1 VDLEFWLLDIT
12 YSVVG
17 GTPEVRMFGVSKG
30 GERVVVTDR
39 GFRPYFYVKGKPSNL
54 RQALAK
60 IAPIE
65 AVDVVERRYFGRP
78 VELFKVTARVPE
90 DVRRLREAALAL
102 EGVEGVLEADIRFY
116 MRYMVDVGI
125 MPSTW
130 HLVEASEEGTLGGL
144 RRYAARRPPT
154 PILEKTGVL
163 PDLRIAA
170 FDIEVYNARGTAD
183 PARDPVVAISIKDS
197 SGRAFAITAD
207 ERDDR
212 RALREFVEYIRE
224 YDPDIILGYNSNGFD
239 WPYLAERAR
248 RLGVALSVDRLG
260 GAPQQSVYGHWSV
273 VGRANV
279 DLYNVVDEIQ
289 EIKVK
294 TLDRAAEYFG
304 VMRRDERTLIP
315 GHRIYEYW
323 DDPSRRPILIKY
335 AMEDAASTYGLGEKL
350 LPYLIQLSSV
360 SGVPLD
366 QVAAASVGARV
377 EWMLM
382 RYAYRMGEVAPNRE
396 ERPYETYKGAIVL
409 EPRPGIYQDV
419 AVLDFT
425 SMYPSIM
432 MRYNLS
438 PDTYLEPGEPDPPE
452 GAYRAPEVGHRFRK
466 SPTGFIPQVLASL
479 VKLRREVRSAMSGL
493 DPNSVE
499 YKLLD
504 ERQRALKIMA
514 NAMYGY
520 MGWLGA
526 RWYKREVAESV
537 TAFARNILSEVIE
550 FAKNIGI
557 NVIYGDTD
565 SLFVK
570 YSRDIDKIINYVNDK
585 FNIEIKLEKIYK
597 KLLFTESKK
606 RYAGLLDDGRIDIVG
621 FEVVRGDWCELAKE
635 VQLRVIEYALKSQSP
650 AEAKTKIVSYVKSI
664 IDNIKTYNIDIDDLI
679 IWKTIDKELDEY
691 KVTPPHIYAAK
702 MLEKYGYKIHKG
714 MSIGY
719 VIIKGGDK
727 LSSRAKPYILV
738 QDIREVDAD
747 YYVER
752 QIVPAALRI
761 GEVIGVKEGD
771 LVGRGGSRT
780 LLDFLG

>member
-719 VIIKGGDK
+719 VIIKGRDK

>member
-1 VDLEFWLLDIT
+1 MELEFWLLDIT
-12 YSVVG
+12 YSIAG
-17 GTPEVRMFGVSKG
+17 GVPEIRMFGITKD
-30 GERVVVTDR
+30 GERVVVVDR
-39 GFRPYFYVKGKPSNL
+39 GFRPYFYVKGNLSNL

-60 IAPIE
+60 VAPIE
-65 AVDVVERRYFGRP
+65 AVEVVERKYFGKP

-102 EGVEGVLEADIRFY
+102 DGVEEVLEADIRFY
-116 MRYMVDVGI
+116 MRYMVDVGVT
-125 MPSTW
+125 PSTW
-130 HLVEASEEGTLGGL
+130 HLADVSEEGTLGGL
-144 RRYAARRPPT
+144 RKYLARRPPV

-183 PARDPVVAISIKDS
+183 PARDPVVIISIKDS
-197 SGRAFAITAD
+197 SGKAFAITAD
-207 ERDDR
+207 GRDDR
-212 RALREFVEYIRE
+212 KVLREFVEYVRE

-239 WPYLAERAR
+239 WPYLAERAK

-279 DLYNVVDEIQ
+279 DLYNVIDEIQ

-304 VMRRDERTLIP
+304 VMKRDERTLIP

-377 EWMLM
+377 EWLLM

-432 MRYNLS
+432 MKYNLS

-452 GAYRAPEVGHRFRK
+452 GVYRAPEVGHRFRK

-479 VKLRREVRSAMSGL
+479 VKLRKEVRSAMSGL

-537 TAFARNILSEVIE
+537 TAFARNILLDVIN

-570 YSRDIDKIINYVNDK
+570 YSKDIDRIINYVNDK

-635 VQLRVIEYALKSQSP
+635 VQLKVIEYALKSQNLS
-650 AEAKTKIVSYVKSI
+650 EAKDKIISYVKSI
-664 IDNIKTYNIDIDDLI
+664 INNIKTYNIDLDDLI
-679 IWKTIDKELDEY
+679 IWKTLDKELDEY
-691 KVTPPHIYAAK
+691 KVTPPHVYAAK
-702 MLEKYGYKIHKG
+702 LLEKHGYKIHKG

-719 VIIKGGDK
+719 VIVKGSDK

-738 QDIREVDAD
+738 EDIKEVDVD
-747 YYVER
+747 YYVEK

-761 GEVIGVKEGD
+761 GEVIGVREGD
-771 LVGRGGSRT
+771 LVGKGGSRS